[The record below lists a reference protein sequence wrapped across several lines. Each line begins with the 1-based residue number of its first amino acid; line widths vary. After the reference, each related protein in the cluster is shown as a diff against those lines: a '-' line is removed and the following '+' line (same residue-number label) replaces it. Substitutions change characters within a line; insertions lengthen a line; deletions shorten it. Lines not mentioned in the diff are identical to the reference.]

1 MPDVVT
7 LTMNPALDVSTS
19 AEAVVPTDK
28 VRCTAVQHDPGG
40 GGINVARVVQIL
52 GGHALAVYP
61 AGGPT
66 GLMLEGLL
74 ERAGVP
80 SRPVPI
86 SGVTRE
92 SFTIDE
98 RRSGLQYRFVLP
110 GPGITAAERQA
121 CLKELARAAEGAR
134 IIVLSGSFPPGVS
147 PDFVQD
153 VADLSKRLGCPF
165 VLDTSGEALRHI
177 KFGAYLLKPSIRELR
192 DWTGQ
197 ELRHEAEQVEAAR
210 QLIDQGVT
218 EVMAVSHGAE
228 GALLV
233 TADGHEKLAPIDV
246 PIKSAVGAGDSMVGA
261 ICFGLVQGLDL
272 RHAVRLGMAA
282 GAATLMTPGTGLCR
296 REDVERLYA
305 ERIAQEVI
313 EPLKDVGSR

>member
-1 MPDVVT
+1 MPDIVT

-28 VRCTAVQHDPGG
+28 VRCGAVQHDPGG
-40 GGINVARVVQIL
+40 GGINVARVVATL

-66 GLMLEGLL
+66 GLMLERLL
-74 ERAGVP
+74 ERAGIP
-80 SRPVPI
+80 SRHVPI
-86 SGVTRE
+86 GGITRE

-110 GPGITAAERQA
+110 GPEISAVEREA
-121 CLKELARAAEGAR
+121 CLEELARAAEGAR
-134 IIVLSGSFPPGVS
+134 IIVLSGSFPPGIS

-153 VADLSKRLGCPF
+153 VADLSQRLGCRF
-165 VLDTSGEALRHI
+165 VLDTSGEALRHV
-177 KFGAYLLKPSIRELR
+177 KSGAYLLKPSIRELR
-192 DWTGQ
+192 EWVRQ
-197 ELRHEAEQVEAAR
+197 ELHSEAEQVEAAR
-210 QLIDQGVT
+210 QLIEKGIS
-218 EVMAVSHGAE
+218 EVMVVSQGGE

-233 TADGHEKLAPIDV
+233 TADGYEKLAPIEV
-246 PIKSAVGAGDSMVGA
+246 PIRSAVGAGDSMVAA

-305 ERIAQEVI
+305 ERIAQETI
-313 EPLKDVGSR
+313 EPLKSEGNR